1 MRVLIGCEYSG
12 IVRESFINQ
21 GFDAWSCDF
30 LDTEIK
36 GNHYK
41 CDVLDIIND
50 GWDLAIFHPPCTRLT
65 NSGVRWLHERNLWE
79 EMRESAEFFKKLLYA
94 DIPYIAVENPVMHKY
109 AIEVIGKKY
118 DQTIQPYQFGH
129 TTSKRTCLWLKN
141 LPKIQPTKII
151 PKNLITYDIHLASPS
166 PDRWKL
172 RSKTFEGIAEAMA
185 IQWGNYIKQERVN
198 NERTRT
204 I

>member
-151 PKNLITYDIHLASPS
+151 SKDLITYDIHLASPS

>member
-185 IQWGNYIKQERVN
+185 IQWGKYIKQERVN
-198 NERTRT
+198 NERTRN

>member
-50 GWDLAIFHPPCTRLT
+50 NWDIAIFHPPCTRLT
-65 NSGVRWLHERNLWE
+65 NSGVRWLHERNLWD

-109 AIEVIGKKY
+109 ATEIIGKKY

-141 LPKIQPTKII
+141 LPKLEPTKII
-151 PKNLITYDIHLASPS
+151 SKDLITYDIHLASPS

-185 IQWGNYIKQERVN
+185 IQWGNYIKKQERK
-198 NERTRT
+198 
-204 I
+204 

>member
-185 IQWGNYIKQERVN
+185 IQWGNYIKQERK
-198 NERTRT
+198 
-204 I
+204 

>member
-21 GFDAWSCDF
+21 GFDAWSYDF

-50 GWDLAIFHPPCTRLT
+50 NWDIAIFHPPCTRLT
-65 NSGVRWLHERNLWE
+65 NSGVRWLHERNLWD

-109 AIEVIGKKY
+109 ATEIIGKKY

-141 LPKIQPTKII
+141 LPKLEPTKII
-151 PKNLITYDIHLASPS
+151 SKDLITYDIHLASPS

-185 IQWGNYIKQERVN
+185 IQWGNYIKKQERK
-198 NERTRT
+198 
-204 I
+204 